1 MYDGSV
7 TITYIN
13 AHFCNVSMG
22 KSTKIRGIM
31 HETLDISEARKKLST
46 IAERLH
52 DERVIFVTRHSRK
65 AFAVVDLDYLEA
77 VMETM
82 EILSDPETLQMLSKS
97 IQDVKAG
104 RVHDHDDVVK
114 ELG

>member
-1 MYDGSV
+1 MGDIGR
-7 TITYIN
+7 YI
-13 AHFCNVSMG
+13 C
-22 KSTKIRGIM
+22 TKYRGIM
-31 HETLDISEARKKLST
+31 HATLDISEARKNLST

-65 AFAVVDLDYLEA
+65 AFAVVDLEYLEA

-82 EILSDPETLQMLSKS
+82 EILSDPDALEMLRQS
-97 IQDVKAG
+97 IRDVQAG
-104 RVHDHDDVVK
+104 RIYDHDDVVK

>member
-1 MYDGSV
+1 
-7 TITYIN
+7 
-13 AHFCNVSMG
+13 
-22 KSTKIRGIM
+22 M
-31 HETLDISEARKKLST
+31 HATLDISEARKNLST

-65 AFAVVDLDYLEA
+65 AFAVVDLEYLEA

-82 EILSDPETLQMLSKS
+82 EILSDPDALEMLRQS
-97 IQDVKAG
+97 IRDVQAG
-104 RVHDHDDVVK
+104 RIYDHDDVVK